1 MIIKEEYLV
10 KTNNKNRVQQ
20 VLLQLDFDQKKYD
33 ILRTTSQYGGKER
46 IQPIITITEGKVN
59 RTVAEQ
65 ANLQYVSVLKD
76 YMDNGYKR
84 LSALTSTPYK
94 NLSEEDIKGLLGTTF
109 NTDQK
114 GIPKPMLAK
123 SSNDLSTSIFDKE
136 WFTSRKLDGKSCRH

>member
-33 ILRTTSQYGGKER
+33 ILRTTSQYGGKQR
-46 IQPIITITEGKVN
+46 LQPIITITEGKVN
-59 RTVAEQ
+59 RTVSEQ

-84 LSALTSTPYK
+84 LSTLTTTPYK
-94 NLSEEDIKGLLGTTF
+94 NLTEEDIKGIG
-109 NTDQK
+109 
-114 GIPKPMLAK
+114 
-123 SSNDLSTSIFDKE
+123 DLSNKIAATFFDTVPKE
-136 WFTSRKLDGKSCRH
+136 KRVKDANDHK